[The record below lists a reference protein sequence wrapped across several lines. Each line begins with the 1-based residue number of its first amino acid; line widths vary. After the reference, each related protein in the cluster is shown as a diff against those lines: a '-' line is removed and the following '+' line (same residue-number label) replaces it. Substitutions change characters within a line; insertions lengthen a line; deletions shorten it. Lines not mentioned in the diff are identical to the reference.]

1 MKNYNFFNHIYNK
14 FIKYTPSPQN
24 DFFLT
29 TETNKDIEKVPISP
43 AENLEPS
50 NVSGKLCE
58 DLDYLKSKYNSL
70 INSDIVIR
78 EFSIIA
84 NNTEYHSAL
93 IFIDGMVDTQIINN
107 AVLKPLMLR
116 NQANTYQ
123 TNTYQGNE
131 NNSLNTQSGNSTND
145 SAPKKEIISEYNCND
160 VIVRKIKKFDLKN
173 YIYNHLIPQ
182 NSVELVDKF
191 EDAISSINMGNSILI
206 VDSINSAF
214 DIDAKGF
221 KQRSINSP
229 QNEIVVRGSQEA
241 FVENIRTNT
250 SMLRRIVNNENLV
263 IENCSV
269 GKISKTKIAICYLAD
284 IANNDLVAEV
294 KYRVNN
300 LDIDY
305 LTSSGQLEQLIQDN
319 GSSLY
324 PQLIATERPDKV
336 SIHLLEGRVAII
348 VNDTPYVLVAPGVL
362 SDFMSS
368 PEDSNYKHQFS
379 NMLKFIRLIAIFFAL
394 YLPGIY
400 VAVTSYHQEL
410 LPTELLFTIEAA
422 RETVPF
428 PVIFEILLM
437 EISFELIREAG
448 VRVPSPIGPTIGIVG
463 GLILGEAAVSANLV
477 SPILI
482 IIVAITAIC
491 SFSIPD
497 FSLNFTIRISRFI
510 YILLGYTAGFL
521 GIAVGMFVQI
531 ALLCGLKSFGCPYI
545 IPFVINNHKRS
556 LTSYFLPPIWKR
568 ENRSNTVS
576 PKKKYSQGKISM
588 VWKND

>member
-1 MKNYNFFNHIYNK
+1 MKKYNFLNQFYNK
-14 FIKYTPSPQN
+14 FLKYTPSQKN
-24 DFFLT
+24 NFFLT
-29 TETNKDIEKVPISP
+29 TENAKDIEKKPVSP
-43 AENLEPS
+43 AKSLEPKKLSKHLNENLMFI
-50 NVSGKLCE
+50 KT
-58 DLDYLKSKYNSL
+58 KYNSL

-78 EFSIIA
+78 NFTLIA
-84 NNTEYHSAL
+84 NNHEYNASL
-93 IFIDGMVDTQIINN
+93 IFIDGLADTQIINSS
-107 AVLKPLMLR
+107 VLKPLMLR
-116 NQANTYQ
+116 NKANTYIENK
-123 TNTYQGNE
+123 TNSEEKQ
-131 NNSLNTQSGNSTND
+131 
-145 SAPKKEIISEYNCND
+145 IISEFNNND
-160 VIVRKIKKFDLKN
+160 VIIRKIKKFNLKN

-182 NSVELVDKF
+182 NSVTTLEKFENIFVNINIGNSVLLVDTI
-191 EDAISSINMGNSILI
+191 DVAYS
-206 VDSINSAF
+206 
-214 DIDAKGF
+214 IDAKGF
-221 KQRSINSP
+221 KQRSISSP

-250 SMLRRIVNNENLV
+250 SMLRRFVNSENLV
-263 IENCSV
+263 IESSTA
-269 GKISKTKIAICYLAD
+269 GKISKTQIAVCYLKD

-294 KYRVNN
+294 KYRINN

-336 SIHLLEGRVAII
+336 AIHLLEGRVAII

-368 PEDSNYKHQFS
+368 PEDANYKFQFS
-379 NMLKFIRLIAIFFAL
+379 NMLKFIRLIAVFFAL
-394 YLPGIY
+394 FLPGIY
-400 VAVTSYHQEL
+400 VAVTSYHHEL

-510 YILLGYTAGFL
+510 YILLGYMAGFL
-521 GIAVGMFVQI
+521 GIAVGMFIQI
-531 ALLCGLKSFGCPYI
+531 VLLCRLKSFGCPYI
-545 IPFVINNHKRS
+545 TPFILNNNKRS

-588 VWKND
+588 LWKNS